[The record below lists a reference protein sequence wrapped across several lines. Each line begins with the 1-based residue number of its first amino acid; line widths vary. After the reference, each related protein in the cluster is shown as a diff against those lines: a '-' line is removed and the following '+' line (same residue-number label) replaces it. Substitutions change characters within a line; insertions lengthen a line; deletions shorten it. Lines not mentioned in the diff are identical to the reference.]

1 MSDLIPTFDEAIAAH
16 RAERGARAFT
26 AMEKRAGKK
35 AKKSRTTFAGWLE
48 SATLG
53 IDSARKTPTGIVD
66 LRAHLARLD
75 AGALTPTERARVDEI
90 RQTVASVEKEHQEKA
105 PRFIAETTAAVRK
118 LRMLNV
124 ARVAGQWIAVILGI
138 VLLFAPGAFL
148 LGAILILAALI
159 GGPVLRRQL
168 RQRAWEVHYVASTPT
183 WRVNG
188 VTGAPPRGR
197 LDGTGLWA
205 EVDTLVLAYA
215 DPATRDS
222 VLAERRAEKEAALA
236 ARAARGGATAAPA
249 GSRSSRPEWFSDPRV
264 QDGYRRLR
272 RDSPDLWGMLGTSDE
287 VDDERIFIQALQVRG
302 IRFDSAPE
310 TVLATIRRIQEQMQH
325 AVIDRD
331 VHSAEDRER
340 RNDYGYRILDDS
352 V

>member
-26 AMEKRAGKK
+26 AMEKRGGKK
-35 AKKSRTTFAGWLE
+35 AKKTRTTFAGWLE

-53 IDSARKTPTGIVD
+53 IKNARKTPTGIGD

-90 RQTVASVEKEHQEKA
+90 RQTVASVEKEHHEKA
-105 PRFIAETTAAVRK
+105 PRFIAETAAAVRK

-124 ARVAGQWIAVILGI
+124 ARVAGQWIAIILGI

-148 LGAILILAALI
+148 FGAILILAALI
-159 GGPVLRRQL
+159 GGPLLRRQL
-168 RQRAWEVHYVASTPT
+168 RQRAWEVNSVASTPT

-222 VLAERRAEKEAALA
+222 VLAERRAEKDAALA
-236 ARAARGGATAAPA
+236 ARAARGGTAAPA
-249 GSRSSRPEWFSDPRV
+249 GSQSSRPEWLSDPRV

-272 RDSPDLWGMLGTSDE
+272 RDSPDLWGALGSSDDA
-287 VDDERIFIQALQVRG
+287 DDERIFIQALQAHG

-310 TVLATIRRIQEQMQH
+310 TVLATIRRLQEKMQD

-331 VHSAEDRER
+331 VHSQGERER

>member
-1 MSDLIPTFDEAIAAH
+1 M
-16 RAERGARAFT
+16 
-26 AMEKRAGKK
+26 
-35 AKKSRTTFAGWLE
+35 
-48 SATLG
+48 
-53 IDSARKTPTGIVD
+53 
-66 LRAHLARLD
+66 
-75 AGALTPTERARVDEI
+75 
-90 RQTVASVEKEHQEKA
+90 
-105 PRFIAETTAAVRK
+105 
-118 LRMLNV
+118 
-124 ARVAGQWIAVILGI
+124 
-138 VLLFAPGAFL
+138 
-148 LGAILILAALI
+148 ILAALI
-159 GGPVLRRQL
+159 GGPILRRQL
-168 RQRAWEVHYVASTPT
+168 RQRASEVHYVASTPT

-272 RDSPDLWGMLGTSDE
+272 RDSPDLWGMLSTSDE
-287 VDDERIFIQALQVRG
+287 VDDERIFIQALQAHG

-310 TVLATIRRIQEQMQH
+310 TVLATIRRLQVKMQD

-331 VHSAEDRER
+331 VHSAGDRER